1 MCRRAHLPPSPGQ
14 FTSSVLSSDHE
25 LAFSIGGSDAEFT
38 RGSRAASCCSSR
50 LNTLRSSLQA
60 RPETSA
66 ARYVVPAWRGT
77 RATRSIRHQPHQA
90 VGCGFSSSTSI
101 SPCSAPRPTPG
112 RKRAE
117 RRVPRVASDGGD
129 GQRFL
134 LQHKERLRKVKAT
147 PPRATRSRRH
157 GGRRLAGAV
166 PPRTSTTSLRGS
178 GSSST
183 RTSSATG
190 LLWQNWKKD

>member
-1 MCRRAHLPPSPGQ
+1 VPTRAPPSPGQ
-14 FTSSVLSSDHE
+14 FNSSVLSSDHE
-25 LAFSIGGSDAEFT
+25 LAFSIGGSDAD
-38 RGSRAASCCSSR
+38 SLVA
-50 LNTLRSSLQA
+50 LVLQA